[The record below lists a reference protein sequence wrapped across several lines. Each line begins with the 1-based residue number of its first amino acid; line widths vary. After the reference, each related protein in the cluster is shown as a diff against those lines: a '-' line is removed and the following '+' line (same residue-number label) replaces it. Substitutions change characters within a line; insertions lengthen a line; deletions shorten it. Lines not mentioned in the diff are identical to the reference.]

1 MKKFKFSTLVAA
13 MTSALLAL
21 SVTTGYATGQ
31 TVRIDGAS
39 SVQGFM
45 DKCKA
50 GYATATGDTYTGY
63 TAAGSGGGKTKIGN
77 GTVDLGL
84 SDSENKN
91 ADKPAGQLHIP
102 FVAWPVTIMYNL
114 NTTKSVNLSTDTIAK
129 IFAGK
134 ITMWNDPQIVAD
146 NNKTYQVPVYK
157 KGPDGKPVLD
167 KKGAPVVLR
176 YNTIK
181 TYFTFPAKKIIV
193 IYRVGNSGTS
203 NNFTKALN
211 ALAPTIWTKP
221 ANDAFATA
229 FPGDITSDPIGFQG
243 GANAAALG
251 TLASTTKY
259 SITYNEYSF
268 AVANG
273 LGVANVINPAG
284 NAIAPSSTEGLLA
297 SFSLAKYADGIVSFD
312 YANKLPSQ
320 YPFPATTYAMALP
333 KYSSAALAGS
343 VKDWITY
350 HAFDCPSVATGTGFA
365 VTSKTSELGKQ
376 ILALVAKIGS

>member
-1 MKKFKFSTLVAA
+1 

-31 TVRIDGAS
+31 TVRVNGAS
-39 SVQGFM
+39 SVQGFL

-50 GYATATGDTYTGY
+50 GYATNTGDTYTGY
-63 TAAGSGGGKTKIGN
+63 TAAGSGGGKTAIGN
-77 GTVDLGL
+77 GTIDLGL

-91 ADKPAGQLHIP
+91 ADKPAGMIHIP

-114 NTTKSVNLSTDTIAK
+114 NTNKSVNLSTDTIAK

-134 ITMWNDPQIVAD
+134 ITMWNDPQIIAD
-146 NNKTYQVPVYK
+146 NNKSYQQPVYK
-157 KGPDGKPVLD
+157 KGPDGKPLLD

-176 YNTIK
+176 YQTVR
-181 TYFTFPAKKIIV
+181 TYFTFPAKKIVV
-193 IYRVGNSGTS
+193 IYRTGNSGTS
-203 NNFTKALN
+203 NNFTTALN
-211 ALAPTIWTKP
+211 KLAPTIWTKP
-221 ANDAFATA
+221 GSDAFATA
-229 FPGDITSDPIGFQG
+229 FPGDITSDPVGFQG

-251 TLASTTKY
+251 TLAQSTKY

-268 AVANG
+268 AVANN
-273 LGVANVINPAG
+273 LGIANVINPAG

-297 SFSLAKYADGIVSFD
+297 SFSLAKYNDGIVTFD
-312 YANKLPSQ
+312 YGNKLASQ

-365 VTSKTSELGKQ
+365 VTTKTSELGKQ

>member
-1 MKKFKFSTLVAA
+1 MKQFKFSTLVAA
-13 MTSALLAL
+13 LTSALLAV
-21 SVTTGYATGQ
+21 SVSTGYATGQ
-31 TVRIDGAS
+31 TVRVNGAS
-39 SVQGFM
+39 SVQGFL

-50 GYATATGDTYTGY
+50 GYATNTGDTYTGY
-63 TAAGSGGGKTKIGN
+63 TAPGSGAGKTAIGN
-77 GTVDLGL
+77 GTIDLGL

-91 ADKPAGQLHIP
+91 ADKPAGMLHIP

-114 NTTKSVNLSTDTIAK
+114 NTNKQVNLSTDTIAK

-134 ITMWNDPQIVAD
+134 ITMWNDPQIIAD
-146 NNKTYQVPVYK
+146 NNKSYQQPVYK
-157 KGPDGKPVLD
+157 KGPDGKPLLD
-167 KKGAPVVLR
+167 KKGAPIVLR
-176 YNTIK
+176 YQTVR
-181 TYFTFPAKKIIV
+181 TYFTFPAKKIVV
-193 IYRVGNSGTS
+193 IYRIGNSGTS
-203 NNFTKALN
+203 NNFTTALN
-211 ALAPTIWTKP
+211 KLAPTIWTKP
-221 ANDAFATA
+221 GSDAFATA

-251 TLASTTKY
+251 QLASSTKY

-268 AVANG
+268 AGANN
-273 LGVANVINPAG
+273 LAIANVINPAG
-284 NAIAPSSTEGLLA
+284 NSISPASTEGLLA
-297 SFSLAKYADGIVSFD
+297 SFSLATYKDGIVTFD
-312 YANKLPSQ
+312 YANKLASQ

>member
-13 MTSALLAL
+13 LTSALLAV
-21 SVTTGYATGQ
+21 SVSTGYATGQ
-31 TVRIDGAS
+31 TVRVNGAS
-39 SVQGFM
+39 SVQGFL

-50 GYATATGDTYTGY
+50 GYATNTGDTYTGY
-63 TAAGSGGGKTKIGN
+63 TAPGSGAGKTAIGN
-77 GTVDLGL
+77 GTIDLGL

-91 ADKPAGQLHIP
+91 ADKPAGMLHIP

-114 NTTKSVNLSTDTIAK
+114 NTNKQVNLSTDTIAK

-134 ITMWNDPQIVAD
+134 ITMWNDPQIIAD
-146 NNKTYQVPVYK
+146 NNKSYQQPVYK
-157 KGPDGKPVLD
+157 KGPDGKPLLD
-167 KKGAPVVLR
+167 KKGAPIVLR
-176 YNTIK
+176 YQTVR
-181 TYFTFPAKKIIV
+181 TYFTFPAKKIVV
-193 IYRVGNSGTS
+193 IYRIGNSGTS
-203 NNFTKALN
+203 NNFTTALN
-211 ALAPTIWTKP
+211 KLAPTIWTKP
-221 ANDAFATA
+221 GSDAFATA

-251 TLASTTKY
+251 QLASSTKY

-268 AVANG
+268 AGANN
-273 LGVANVINPAG
+273 LAIANVINPAG
-284 NAIAPSSTEGLLA
+284 NSISPASTEGLLA
-297 SFSLAKYADGIVSFD
+297 SFSLATYKDGIVTFD
-312 YANKLPSQ
+312 YANKLASQ

-376 ILALVAKIGS
+376 ILAIVAKIGS

>member
-1 MKKFKFSTLVAA
+1 

-21 SVTTGYATGQ
+21 SVTTGYAKGQ
-31 TVRIDGAS
+31 EVRVDGAS

-157 KGPDGKPVLD
+157 KGPDGKPVVD

-181 TYFTFPAKKIIV
+181 TYFSFPAKKIIV
-193 IYRVGNSGTS
+193 IYRTGNSGTS

-221 ANDAFATA
+221 GSDAFATA

-243 GANAAALG
+243 GANAAQLG
-251 TLASTTKY
+251 TLASSTKY

-350 HAFDCPSVATGTGFA
+350 HAFDCPSVAAGTGFA
-365 VTSKTSELGKQ
+365 VTSKTSDLGKQ

>member
-1 MKKFKFSTLVAA
+1 MKKFKISTFVAA

-31 TVRIDGAS
+31 TVRVNGAS
-39 SVQGFM
+39 SVQGFL

-50 GYATATGDTYTGY
+50 GYATNTGDTYTGY
-63 TAAGSGGGKTKIGN
+63 TAAGSGGGKTAIGN
-77 GTVDLGL
+77 GTVDVGL

-91 ADKPAGQLHIP
+91 ADKPAGMIHIP

-114 NTTKSVNLSTDTIAK
+114 NTNKSVNLSTDTIAK

-134 ITMWNDPQIVAD
+134 ITMWNDPQIIAD
-146 NNKTYQVPVYK
+146 NNKSYQQPVYK
-157 KGPDGKPVLD
+157 KGPDGKPLLD
-167 KKGAPVVLR
+167 KKGAPIVLR
-176 YNTIK
+176 YQTVR

-193 IYRVGNSGTS
+193 IYRTGNSGTS
-203 NNFTKALN
+203 NNFTTALN
-211 ALAPTIWTKP
+211 KLAPTIWTKP
-221 ANDAFATA
+221 GNDAFATA
-229 FPGDITSDPIGFQG
+229 FPGDITSDPVGFQG

-251 TLASTTKY
+251 TLAQSTKY

-268 AVANG
+268 AVANN
-273 LGVANVINPAG
+273 LGIANVINPAG
-284 NAIAPSSTEGLLA
+284 NSIAPSSTEGLLG
-297 SFSLAKYADGIVSFD
+297 SFSLATYKDGIVTFD
-312 YANKLPSQ
+312 YGNKLASQ

>member
-1 MKKFKFSTLVAA
+1 MKKFKISTLVAA

-21 SVTTGYATGQ
+21 SVTTGYAKGQ
-31 TVRIDGAS
+31 EVRVDGAS

-157 KGPDGKPVLD
+157 KGPDGKPVVD

-181 TYFTFPAKKIIV
+181 TYFSFPAKKIIV
-193 IYRVGNSGTS
+193 IYRTGNSGTS

-221 ANDAFATA
+221 GSDAFATA

-243 GANAAALG
+243 GANAAQLG
-251 TLASTTKY
+251 TLASSTKY

-333 KYSSAALAGS
+333 KYSSAALAGA

-350 HAFDCPSVATGTGFA
+350 HAFDCPSVAAGTGFA
-365 VTSKTSELGKQ
+365 VTSKTSDLGKQ

>member
-1 MKKFKFSTLVAA
+1 MKQFKFSTLVAA
-13 MTSALLAL
+13 LTSALLAV
-21 SVTTGYATGQ
+21 SVSTGYATGQ
-31 TVRIDGAS
+31 TVRVNGAS
-39 SVQGFM
+39 SVQGFL

-50 GYATATGDTYTGY
+50 GYATNTGDTYTGY
-63 TAAGSGGGKTKIGN
+63 TAPGSGAGKTAIGN
-77 GTVDLGL
+77 GTIDLGL

-91 ADKPAGQLHIP
+91 ADKPAGMLHIP

-114 NTTKSVNLSTDTIAK
+114 NTNKQVNLSTDTIAK

-134 ITMWNDPQIVAD
+134 ITMWNDPQIIAD
-146 NNKTYQVPVYK
+146 NNKSYQQPVYK
-157 KGPDGKPVLD
+157 KGPDGKPLLD
-167 KKGAPVVLR
+167 KKGAPIVLR
-176 YNTIK
+176 YQTVR
-181 TYFTFPAKKIIV
+181 TYFTFPAKKIVV
-193 IYRVGNSGTS
+193 IYRIGNSGTS
-203 NNFTKALN
+203 NNFTTALN
-211 ALAPTIWTKP
+211 KLAPTIWTKP
-221 ANDAFATA
+221 GSDAFATA

-251 TLASTTKY
+251 QLASSTKY

-268 AVANG
+268 AGANN
-273 LGVANVINPAG
+273 LAIANVINPAG
-284 NAIAPSSTEGLLA
+284 NSISPASTEGLLA
-297 SFSLAKYADGIVSFD
+297 SFSLATYKDGIVTFD
-312 YANKLPSQ
+312 YANKLASQ

-376 ILALVAKIGS
+376 ILAIVAKIGS